1 MEHVG
6 HSTQSSADLLSSIIS
21 LCLLDDP
28 PSPSSTLSI
37 VLQLIADKKPFLD
50 IESNSQILRQ
60 WNTRVSSLIQ
70 SKSVE
75 SRYWG
80 VNLAKAT
87 VSNGGEGV
95 NHAIVWT
102 KLLITLLN
110 VVSLILKID
119 CSDQKQ
125 VFFWKGLFQ
134 H

>member
-6 HSTQSSADLLSSIIS
+6 HSTQSSADLISSIIS

-28 PSPSSTLSI
+28 PSPSSALPI
-37 VLQLIADKKPFLD
+37 VLHLIADKKPFLD

-102 KLLITLLN
+102 KLLLTLLN

-125 VFFWKGLFQ
+125 AFFWRGLFQ
-134 H
+134 R